1 MKDNVKVFN
10 RGECSAHP
18 RSVVHAHIERVLG
31 TPPPTGC
38 WSISLVNIEIM
49 AAENIKAMAVLVQ
62 ATSAYT
68 DNTAKNK

>member
-1 MKDNVKVFN
+1 MLSTSQK
-10 RGECSAHP
+10 RCPCSH
-18 RSVVHAHIERVLG
+18 RKGVRD
-31 TPPPTGC
+31 PPPTGC